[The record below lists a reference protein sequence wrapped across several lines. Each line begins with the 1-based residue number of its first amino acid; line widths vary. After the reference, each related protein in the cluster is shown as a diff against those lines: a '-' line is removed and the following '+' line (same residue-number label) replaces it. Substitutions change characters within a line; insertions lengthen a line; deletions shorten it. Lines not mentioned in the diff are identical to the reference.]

1 MYTQFI
7 HNYTI
12 VYKFTH
18 NYNMLCTKIH
28 PTQKCEIGKNN
39 SKT

>member
-18 NYNMLCTKIH
+18 NHNMLYTKIH
-28 PTQKCEIGKNN
+28 PTQKCENGNYN
-39 SKT
+39 SKS